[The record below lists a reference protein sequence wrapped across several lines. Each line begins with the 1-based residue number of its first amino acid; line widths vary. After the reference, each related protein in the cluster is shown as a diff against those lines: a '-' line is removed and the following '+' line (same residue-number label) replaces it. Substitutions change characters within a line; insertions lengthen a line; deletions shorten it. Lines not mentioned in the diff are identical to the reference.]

1 MQPNPDTI
9 RFLRQLT
16 ADGSL
21 TDDEVWSLGNYLN
34 DNHAARESWP
44 GNLLFDILRVI
55 FADSALDPRE
65 LQALAYYLRA
75 IELQCAV
82 ADDEPAGATPEP
94 AAEAFFET
102 SDCRI
107 PTIHAELDVAEK
119 GALRK
124 QAHVDL
130 DKQQCNCSEWTFK
143 RKFLPEGSPGRACK
157 HMVQALHSPAV
168 SVQIPALEAQPKLA
182 QILRH
187 HSELG
192 RGLDADA
199 NWKLV
204 RADGAEFVV
213 AWGETGFV
221 HVFTDNE
228 MGGLERYS
236 YNLESE
242 RWAFGQRPP
251 NADLIQRYIV
261 QSRDYSA

>member
-1 MQPNPDTI
+1 
-9 RFLRQLT
+9 
-16 ADGSL
+16 
-21 TDDEVWSLGNYLN
+21 
-34 DNHAARESWP
+34 
-44 GNLLFDILRVI
+44 
-55 FADSALDPRE
+55 
-65 LQALAYYLRA
+65 
-75 IELQCAV
+75 
-82 ADDEPAGATPEP
+82 
-94 AAEAFFET
+94 
-102 SDCRI
+102 
-107 PTIHAELDVAEK
+107 
-119 GALRK
+119 
-124 QAHVDL
+124 
-130 DKQQCNCSEWTFK
+130 
-143 RKFLPEGSPGRACK
+143 
-157 HMVQALHSPAV
+157 MVQALHSPGV